1 MSTRTHWLRPNK
13 RITACG
19 RNAFQ
24 SDIFEGS
31 AAEYLGVSNF
41 CVKCER
47 SAQKEQ
53 QPRPRS
59 CKHCGSQ
66 AINPGFRERPQ
77 GIDLD
82 LCDVCFWRV
91 RAQPEPRPI
100 AEAPKLECILAYV
113 PTSSEPHLEGRWLL
127 MVATEDKEKI
137 DGFTVLG
144 ANPAADRW
152 FTCSILQPTHFL
164 PLPPAPE
171 VRK

>member
-1 MSTRTHWLRPNK
+1 MSTRTHWLRPIDK

-41 CVKCER
+41 CVKCEQA
-47 SAQKEQ
+47 AQKE
-53 QPRPRS
+53 
-59 CKHCGSQ
+59 HGSGKPKILP
-66 AINPGFRERPQ
+66 APQ
-77 GIDLD
+77 
-82 LCDVCFWRV
+82 W
-91 RAQPEPRPI
+91 PEPRPI

-113 PTSSEPHLEGRWLL
+113 PESSDPHLKGRWLL

-152 FTCSILQPTHFL
+152 FPCSMLQPTHFL
-164 PLPPAPE
+164 PLPPKPE

>member
-1 MSTRTHWLRPNK
+1 MSTRTHWLRPIDK

-47 SAQKEQ
+47 AAQKEQ

-91 RAQPEPRPI
+91 RAQPELRPGRSFI
-100 AEAPKLECILAYV
+100 RRINQGGGVEMGSCISP
-113 PTSSEPHLEGRWLL
+113 PTSCRCHQNQRCGSDQGR
-127 MVATEDKEKI
+127 T
-137 DGFTVLG
+137 
-144 ANPAADRW
+144 
-152 FTCSILQPTHFL
+152 
-164 PLPPAPE
+164 
-171 VRK
+171 

>member
-1 MSTRTHWLRPNK
+1 MSTRIHWLRPIDN

-100 AEAPKLECILAYV
+100 EEAPKDG
-113 PTSSEPHLEGRWLL
+113 SEIQGWEPDIGWRVL
-127 MVATEDKEKI
+127 MWWKNAWR
-137 DGFTVLG
+137 LCG
-144 ANPAADRW
+144 AEES
-152 FTCSILQPTHFL
+152 TYEPTHFR
-164 PLPPAPE
+164 PMPPAPE
-171 VRK
+171 MRK

>member
-1 MSTRTHWLRPNK
+1 MSTRIHWLRPIDK

-100 AEAPKLECILAYV
+100 EQY
-113 PTSSEPHLEGRWLL
+113 TG
-127 MVATEDKEKI
+127 DKP
-137 DGFTVLG
+137 VLG
-144 ANPAADRW
+144 FCPSQDWHTIRPDRSKRTGRIIGW
-152 FTCSILQPTHFL
+152 LTTCPSEAFVAPTHFL
-164 PLPPAPE
+164 PLPPKPE

>member
-1 MSTRTHWLRPNK
+1 MSRLHWLRPIDK

-47 SAQKEQ
+47 AAQKEQ
-53 QPRPRS
+53 RPRPRS

-91 RAQPEPRPI
+91 KAQPEPRPSE
-100 AEAPKLECILAYV
+100 EAPNTAILAWC
-113 PTSSEPHLEGRWLL
+113 P
-127 MVATEDKEKI
+127 ATEELTE
-137 DGFTVLG
+137 GWEVVYPSNQPGWWCGNGELH
-144 ANPAADRW
+144 
-152 FTCSILQPTHFL
+152 QPTHFL
-164 PLPPAPE
+164 PLPPKPE

>member
-1 MSTRTHWLRPNK
+1 MSTRTHWLRPIDK

-100 AEAPKLECILAYV
+100 EEAPKDNPILAW
-113 PTSSEPHLEGRWLL
+113 EQ
-127 MVATEDKEKI
+127 
-137 DGFTVLG
+137 
-144 ANPAADRW
+144 DRW
-152 FTCSILQPTHFL
+152 FIGEWNDSAKRWVDDECCRSPTHFL
-164 PLPPAPE
+164 PLPPKPE

>member
-1 MSTRTHWLRPNK
+1 MSTRTHWLRPIDK

-47 SAQKEQ
+47 AAQKAEALSVL
-53 QPRPRS
+53 RAF
-59 CKHCGSQ
+59 GSGKPKSLP
-66 AINPGFRERPQ
+66 APP
-77 GIDLD
+77 
-82 LCDVCFWRV
+82 W
-91 RAQPEPRPI
+91 PKPRPI
-100 AEAPKLECILAYV
+100 AEAPNTAILAWC
-113 PTSSEPHLEGRWLL
+113 P
-127 MVATEDKEKI
+127 ATEELTE
-137 DGFTVLG
+137 GWEVVYPSNQPGWWCGNGELH
-144 ANPAADRW
+144 
-152 FTCSILQPTHFL
+152 QPTHFL

>member
-1 MSTRTHWLRPNK
+1 MSTRTHWLRPIDK

-100 AEAPKLECILAYV
+100 EEAPKDGGEIQGW
-113 PTSSEPHLEGRWLL
+113 EPDIGWR
-127 MVATEDKEKI
+127 
-137 DGFTVLG
+137 VLTWWENAWRLCG
-144 ANPAADRW
+144 AET
-152 FTCSILQPTHFL
+152 FIYEPTHFL
-164 PLPPAPE
+164 PLPPKPE

>member
-1 MSTRTHWLRPNK
+1 MSTRIHWLRPIDQ

-19 RNAFQ
+19 RNAFH
-24 SDIFEGS
+24 SDFFDGS

-100 AEAPKLECILAYV
+100 AEAPKDGEYV
-113 PTSSEPHLEGRWLL
+113 LGYWSQQQYPRLRGLRWALVRFSSAVW
-127 MVATEDKEKI
+127 ATESGEPLTD
-137 DGFTVLG
+137 
-144 ANPAADRW
+144 
-152 FTCSILQPTHFL
+152 PTHFL
-164 PLPPAPE
+164 PMPPKPE